1 LVPPQVSLV
10 DFDHSEG
17 KFIKKIEFANF
28 FSIYFNG

>member
-1 LVPPQVSLV
+1 LV
-10 DFDHSEG
+10 DFDHSDG